1 MEIIKKK
8 YANVYIQDY
17 PPEYDVYNN
26 QLVEINVDAA
36 IDMILRILYGRL
48 NTLPNIPDAFLD
60 IERYKHTLATE
71 YELTNIQN
79 NIKEKI
85 EEQLVQFQPSVDI
98 TTNPETG
105 RMNIEIIIRDDV
117 HLVRLNGENIQNK
130 SLMKIDIDKKAFYK

>member
-105 RMNIEIIIRDDV
+105 RMDIEIIIRDDV

>member
-1 MEIIKKK
+1 MEIVKKK

-105 RMNIEIIIRDDV
+105 RMDIEIIIRDDV

>member
-36 IDMILRILYGRL
+36 INMILRILYGRL

-105 RMNIEIIIRDDV
+105 RMDIEIIIRDDV

>member
-105 RMNIEIIIRDDV
+105 RMDIEIIIRDDV
-117 HLVRLNGENIQNK
+117 HLIRLNGENIQNK